1 MNNKTYAL
9 HKSATKSALPAR
21 LNDRVSGSLIA
32 LCLVSVSTVVSAE
45 QDPAKLPDTTI
56 IANRTATPLSQVGS
70 SVSVLDVAELE
81 DQGILQLDD
90 ALKYVPGVISESIG
104 GQRGSYSYTQ
114 IRGMEARDTAL
125 FIDGMRISGGPDQF
139 ISQYFLGSQNT
150 YGLSQIEVLRGPQ
163 GVMYGPDTM
172 GGVIGLY
179 SAKGEGPHSG
189 ELRLE
194 AGSFNSQNAMLG
206 MQGTEGDLSYSL
218 SLGYE
223 ETENDT
229 SNYKFDG
236 EKDND
241 FDMFSYALRLDYA
254 VNKQLSIGMTLRGAE
269 ATYLGPNI
277 AGYGPDATDTDY
289 ILGTVFAEYELNEQW
304 LSKLILGIYQ
314 QNTFFNQPDSLF
326 TNDED
331 LTKYGLYWDN
341 TYQWNDRHTTLFGL
355 TYEDSSYTGE
365 SSFSAADNN
374 RAQSGVYA
382 NHIWDVTD
390 NFNVSGGLR
399 WENYNE
405 DRQKKGQ
412 SREDGYDD
420 DHVTWKLASA
430 YTAEKTSSI
439 LRASIGTG
447 FRLPTVSQIVG
458 SPASMF
464 SPEILPNDDLDPQE
478 SIGWDLGVEQ
488 PFCDGKYGLSVTYFA
503 NRVDGQI
510 YKQGNQYVN
519 ADSISEISGIEASA
533 EANFLG
539 DRLNIALSYTWL
551 DRSPL
556 IDLPENVLGLRV
568 QSRVSDKLNVG
579 LSASYMDNRSMGAP
593 SDTYAGNLES
603 YVLVNLFGHYQLTEN
618 VKLNTRVENLLDTD
632 YELFNQPAQA
642 GLQEASF
649 PGRGIGVFAGITI
662 DW

>member
-1 MNNKTYAL
+1 M
-9 HKSATKSALPAR
+9 
-21 LNDRVSGSLIA
+21 
-32 LCLVSVSTVVSAE
+32 
-45 QDPAKLPDTTI
+45 
-56 IANRTATPLSQVGS
+56 
-70 SVSVLDVAELE
+70 
-81 DQGILQLDD
+81 
-90 ALKYVPGVISESIG
+90 
-104 GQRGSYSYTQ
+104 
-114 IRGMEARDTAL
+114 
-125 FIDGMRISGGPDQF
+125 
-139 ISQYFLGSQNT
+139 
-150 YGLSQIEVLRGPQ
+150 
-163 GVMYGPDTM
+163 
-172 GGVIGLY
+172 
-179 SAKGEGPHSG
+179 
-189 ELRLE
+189 
-194 AGSFNSQNAMLG
+194 
-206 MQGTEGDLSYSL
+206 
-218 SLGYE
+218 
-223 ETENDT
+223 
-229 SNYKFDG
+229 
-236 EKDND
+236 
-241 FDMFSYALRLDYA
+241 
-254 VNKQLSIGMTLRGAE
+254 
-269 ATYLGPNI
+269 
-277 AGYGPDATDTDY
+277 
-289 ILGTVFAEYELNEQW
+289 
-304 LSKLILGIYQ
+304 
-314 QNTFFNQPDSLF
+314 
-326 TNDED
+326 
-331 LTKYGLYWDN
+331 
-341 TYQWNDRHTTLFGL
+341 
-355 TYEDSSYTGE
+355 
-365 SSFSAADNN
+365 
-374 RAQSGVYA
+374 YA
-382 NHIWDVTD
+382 NHIWHVTD

-642 GLQEASF
+642 GLPEASF